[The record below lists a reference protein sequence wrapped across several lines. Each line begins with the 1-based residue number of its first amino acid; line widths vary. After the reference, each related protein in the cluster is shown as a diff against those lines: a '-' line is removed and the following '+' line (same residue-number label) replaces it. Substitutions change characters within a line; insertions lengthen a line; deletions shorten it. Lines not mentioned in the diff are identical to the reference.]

1 VKLLDEKKRL
11 FGLVNPVDL
20 VAVLV
25 VVALVA
31 ALANVLFGASVGS
44 SIAPAGGEDTIEIV
58 ATGVVSEI
66 SGIQY
71 ELGQQVT
78 RVGGLGVIG
87 TLESLELGTFERE
100 VYDAEGQPV
109 IVVSPTSQRI
119 TVVIRGTGHFTENGV
134 TMGTEKIRQN
144 MTFEMQLPQFQSMV
158 RVVSITKV
166 DE

>member
-25 VVALVA
+25 VVALIA
-31 ALANVLFGASVGS
+31 ALANVLFGSSVGS

-58 ATGVVSEI
+58 AAGVISEI
-66 SGIQY
+66 TDIQY
-71 ELGQQVT
+71 EVGQEVG
-78 RVGGLGVIG
+78 RVGGLGVMG
-87 TLESLELGTFERE
+87 TLESLEVGPYERE

-109 IVVSPTSQRI
+109 ITVSPTSQRV
-119 TVVIRGTGHFTENGV
+119 TMVVRGTGHFTDTGV

-144 MTFEMQLPQFQSMV
+144 MTMDMQFPHFQSTV
-158 RVVSITKV
+158 RILSITKV

>member
-1 VKLLDEKKRL
+1 MKLLDEKKRL

-31 ALANVLFGASVGS
+31 ALANVLFGSSVGS

-58 ATGVVSEI
+58 ATGVVTEI

-71 ELGQQVT
+71 ELGQEVS
-78 RVGGLGVIG
+78 RVGGLGVMG
-87 TLESLELGTFERE
+87 TLESLEVGPYERE
-100 VYDAEGQPV
+100 VYDAEGKAV
-109 IVVSPTSQRI
+109 MTVSPSSQRI
-119 TVVIRGTGHFTENGV
+119 TVVVRGTGHFTENGV

-144 MTFEMQLPQFQSMV
+144 MTFDMQFPHFQSNV
-158 RVVSITKV
+158 RVLSITKV